1 MPLYKVSYSMDV
13 LYEVDVEAENEEDA
27 KSKVNAG
34 DFDSSKECVCGSEML
49 GVNMVELIKE

>member
-1 MPLYKVSYSMDV
+1 MDV

-34 DFDSSKECVCGSEML
+34 DFDCRKECVCGSEML